1 MKLHYEVF
9 NISAN
14 KMAVEGKLK
23 PRKPEKAKGWDWDW
37 DSDWDWEI
45 LAYFGGAV
53 KVCLPKQIN
62 LEYAT

>member
-37 DSDWDWEI
+37 EI